1 MNLNEELERGAQA
14 ARIVSSPIYRD
25 AFKSVEQAIHD
36 LWADCPIRDREGA
49 HELRLQLQLL
59 RDVEAVLTA
68 AIENG
73 QVAKD
78 ELERRNRRVISPL
91 EWKGS

>member
-1 MNLNEELERGAQA
+1 MNLNEDLERGAQA
-14 ARIVSSPIYRD
+14 ARILASPIYRE
-25 AFKSVEQAIHD
+25 AFQAVEKAIHD
-36 LWADCPIRDREGA
+36 LWAECPIRDKDGA
-49 HELRLQLQLL
+49 HELRLQLQLP
-59 RDVEAVLTA
+59 REVEAVLSA

-78 ELERRNRRVISPL
+78 ELERRNRRFISPR